1 MRVNIR
7 TVLRKPKK
15 RPTPSN
21 WASWKPFGL
30 GETRPNNYREV
41 FRAAWENRDNARYA
55 WRILRHGCCDGCALG
70 TKGLRDWTLSG
81 THVCN
86 VRLRL
91 LRLNTMSALDHALL
105 ADVAGLET
113 RTPAQLRQ
121 LGRLGQPM
129 LRRAG
134 EPGFSRVSWD
144 DALALAA
151 ERIAA
156 SEPERI
162 GFYLTSRGMA
172 NESYYAVQKAA
183 RAIGT
188 NSIDNAARV
197 CHSPSTFGIKEA
209 LGVGATTCSYSDW
222 IGTDL
227 VVFIGS
233 NVANNQPVATKYL
246 HLAKK
251 AGTKVVSV
259 NPYREPGM
267 ERYWIPSTLES
278 ALFGT
283 RITDRFFQIAI
294 GGDIG
299 FFSGTLKHM
308 IERDW
313 VDREFIDGHGAGF
326 DRLSEQLG
334 GVTWE
339 HLEAISGSTREE
351 MLEFARIVGEAE
363 RAVFVWSMGVTQH
376 TTGEDNVRAII
387 NLALSRGFV
396 GREGCGVMPI
406 RGHSGVQGGAEMGC
420 YATAFPGGIP
430 VSAAAAAELG
440 EKWGFDVPADP
451 GNTAPEMIAAG
462 YAGELDVLFSA
473 GGNFLE
479 ILPDPKAVRTALGRI
494 GLRVHMDIVLSPQML
509 VEPAEAV
516 LLLPAAT
523 RYENEG
529 GVTETS
535 TERRIIFS
543 PEIPGP
549 RIAEARP
556 EWDVLGELAA
566 RVRPELADRV
576 RFAGTAEI
584 REEIGRV
591 VELYRGIE
599 ELVEEGD
606 SLQYGGP
613 LLCDGW
619 RFPTAD
625 GRAHFTAPVIPEPVA
640 DDGRMALSTRRGK
653 QFNSMVQQARDPL
666 TGAGREAVLISPA
679 DADRLGIADGGAVL
693 VRSDF
698 GELAGTAL
706 VSPIAAGNV
715 EVHWPEANVLLERD
729 RLSPEARIPDYNAR
743 VTVQPSPA
751 PSGG

>member
-7 TVLRKPKK
+7 TVLPKPKK

-21 WASWKPFGL
+21 WASWKPFGI

-70 TKGLRDWTLSG
+70 TKGLRDWTLKG

-91 LRLNTMSALDHALL
+91 LRLNTMGPLDPARL
-105 ADVAGLET
+105 ADVAWLDGM
-113 RTPAQLRQ
+113 RPAQLRQ
-121 LGRLGQPM
+121 LGRLGEPM

-134 EPGFSRVSWD
+134 EPGFTPIPWGE
-144 DALALAA
+144 ALDLAA
-151 ERIAA
+151 ARIAA
-156 SEPERI
+156 SDPDRL
-162 GFYLTSRGMA
+162 GFYLTSRGMS
-172 NESYYAVQKAA
+172 NESYYAVQKAV

-209 LGVGATTCSYSDW
+209 LGVAATTCSYSDW

-227 VVFIGS
+227 VVFVGS

-251 AGTKVVSV
+251 AGTKVVSI

-267 ERYWIPSTLES
+267 ERYWIPSTPES

-283 RITDRFFQIAI
+283 RITDRFFPVSI

-299 FFSGTLKHM
+299 FLSGVLKHM
-308 IERDW
+308 IERGW
-313 VDREFIDGHGAGF
+313 VDREFIDEHATGF
-326 DRLSEQLG
+326 DELAAQLA
-334 GVTWE
+334 GVGWE
-339 HLEAISGSTREE
+339 RLEAISGSTRDE
-351 MLEFARIVGEAE
+351 MLELARIVGEAK

-420 YATAFPGGIP
+420 YSTAFPGGAA
-430 VSAAAAAELG
+430 VDETGAAALAAQ
-440 EKWGFDVPADP
+440 WGFEVPATP
-451 GNTAPEMIAAG
+451 GLTAPEMIAAA

-479 ILPDPKAVRTALGRI
+479 VLPDPGAVRAALGRI

-516 LLLPAAT
+516 LLLPATT
-523 RYENEG
+523 RYEGPG
-529 GVTETS
+529 GITETS

-549 RIAEARP
+549 RIEGARP
-556 EWDVLGELAA
+556 EWDVLGDLAA

-576 RFAGTAEI
+576 RFEGTASI
-584 REEIGRV
+584 RAEIGRV
-591 VELYRGIE
+591 VGLYSGIE
-599 ELVEEGD
+599 ELAEEGD

-619 RFPTAD
+619 QFPTAD
-625 GRAHFTAPVIPEPVA
+625 GRARFNPPKIPEPVA
-640 DDGRMALSTRRGK
+640 PDGRLALSTRRGK
-653 QFNSMVQQARDPL
+653 QFNSMVQQAKDPL
-666 TGAGREAVLISPA
+666 TGAGREAVLISAA
-679 DADRLGIADGGAVL
+679 DAERLGIADGGAVI
-693 VRSDF
+693 VRSDS

-715 EVHWPEANVLLERD
+715 EVHWPEANVLIAGD
-729 RLSPEARIPDYNAR
+729 RLSPQARIPDYNAR
-743 VTVQPSPA
+743 VSVEPA
-751 PSGG
+751 SHPAGG